1 MAIYST
7 DVELGVTTGIGLVTG
22 FAAYIENADGVAP
35 SDSLTDIT
43 SALTGNRA
51 QLTTN
56 TGSLTARNLDY
67 YCSTFQGGNLTNS
80 SPITFEN
87 CSLHIGESVAVNL
100 SIPMTFTNVD
110 IFNTCLLYTSPSP
123 RDS

>member
-1 MAIYST
+1 MAIYSADT
-7 DVELGVTTGIGLVTG
+7 ELGVTAGVGLVTG
-22 FAAYIENADGVAP
+22 FAAYIENADGTAP

-43 SALTGNRA
+43 SASTGNRA

-67 YCSTFQGGNLTNS
+67 YCSTFQGGDLSNS
-80 SPITFEN
+80 SPVTFEN
-87 CSLHIGESVAVNL
+87 CSLHIGESTAE
-100 SIPMTFTNVD
+100 THQ
-110 IFNTCLLYTSPSP
+110 TCLLYTSTSP